1 MVGHAWRS
9 LLFGIDGWRHYMKAG
24 YERAAKSFDNSHLA
38 RDLTGRHVMVTGAN
52 SGIGYETARQLAL
65 QGATVCMVCR
75 DRQRGTDARDAIR
88 AELRA
93 MSDGVN
99 GDGTESNVP
108 KKNAMS
114 AADDASARVSLRVCD
129 VSSQRA
135 VRDLVAAYVDSG
147 NPLHVLVNNA
157 GCMVHERRETEEG
170 LEVNF
175 ATNAVGTHALTEG
188 LLPTLRASGVAAREP
203 SRVICVSSAGM
214 LTEKLELDDPEM
226 RVGKFDGTR
235 QYAKNKRMQVA
246 MCEAWTERE
255 EASARDENKKKDV
268 AVAFFSQHPGW
279 SDTDA
284 VRAALPGFYDTL
296 RGRLRSPREG
306 ADTVIWLAAV
316 DHENANKNAAKKKPR
331 LESGGFYFDRARVA
345 KHVGATFFTGTRYSR
360 DDVEKMER
368 LLFAARDAALERKKF
383 RGA

>member
-88 AELRA
+88 AEIRA
-93 MSDGVN
+93 MSVGPR
-99 GDGTESNVP
+99 SNVLE
-108 KKNAMS
+108 KNTKS
-114 AADDASARVSLRVCD
+114 AADDDDSHSARVSLRVCD

-135 VRDLVAAYVDSG
+135 VRDLVTAYVESG

-157 GCMVHERRETEEG
+157 GCMVHDFRETDEG

-175 ATNAVGTHALTEG
+175 ATNAVGPFTLTEG
-188 LLPTLRASGVAAREP
+188 LLPILRRSGVDANEP

-226 RVGKFDGTR
+226 RKVPKFDGTR
-235 QYAKNKRMQVA
+235 QYAKNKRFQVA
-246 MCEAWTERE
+246 MCEAWTKRE
-255 EASARDENKKKDV
+255 QASARHDDKEV
-268 AVAFFSQHPGW
+268 AVAFYSHHPGW

-284 VRAALPGFYDTL
+284 VRSALPGFYDTL
-296 RGRLRSPREG
+296 KGRLRSPLEG

-316 DHENANKNAAKKKPR
+316 DQTNANVTKTKQKTKA
-331 LESGGFYFDRARVA
+331 LESGGFYFDRQSVA
-345 KHVGATFFTGTRYSR
+345 KHVGATFFATTRYSR
-360 DDVEKMER
+360 DDVKKMER
-368 LLFAARDAALERKKF
+368 LLVAARDAALERKSF
-383 RGA
+383 SA

>member
-88 AELRA
+88 AEIRA
-93 MSDGVN
+93 MSVGPR
-99 GDGTESNVP
+99 SNVLE
-108 KKNAMS
+108 KNTKS
-114 AADDASARVSLRVCD
+114 AADDDDSHSARVSLRVCD

-135 VRDLVAAYVDSG
+135 VRDLVTAYVESG

-157 GCMVHERRETEEG
+157 GCMVHDFRETDEG

-175 ATNAVGTHALTEG
+175 ATNAVGPFTLTEG
-188 LLPTLRASGVAAREP
+188 LLPILRRSGVDANEP

-226 RVGKFDGTR
+226 RKVPKFDGTR
-235 QYAKNKRMQVA
+235 QYAKNKRFQVA
-246 MCEAWTERE
+246 MCEAWTKRE
-255 EASARDENKKKDV
+255 QASARHDDKEV
-268 AVAFFSQHPGW
+268 AVAFYSHHPGW

-284 VRAALPGFYDTL
+284 VRSALPGFYDTL
-296 RGRLRSPREG
+296 KGRLRSPLEG

-316 DHENANKNAAKKKPR
+316 DQTNANATKTKQKTKA
-331 LESGGFYFDRARVA
+331 LESGGFYFDRQSVA
-345 KHVGATFFTGTRYSR
+345 KHVGATFFATTRYSQ
-360 DDVEKMER
+360 DDVKKMER
-368 LLFAARDAALERKKF
+368 LLVAARDAALERKSF
-383 RGA
+383 SA

>member
-88 AELRA
+88 AEIRA
-93 MSDGVN
+93 MSVGPR
-99 GDGTESNVP
+99 SNVLE
-108 KKNAMS
+108 KNTKS
-114 AADDASARVSLRVCD
+114 AADDDDSHSARVSLRVCD

-135 VRDLVAAYVDSG
+135 VRDLVTAYVESG

-157 GCMVHERRETEEG
+157 GCMVHDFRETDEG

-175 ATNAVGTHALTEG
+175 ATNAVGPFALTEG
-188 LLPTLRASGVAAREP
+188 LLPILRRSGIAANEP

-226 RVGKFDGTR
+226 RKVPKFDGTR
-235 QYAKNKRMQVA
+235 QYAKNKRFQVA
-246 MCEAWTERE
+246 MCEAWTKRE
-255 EASARDENKKKDV
+255 QASARHDDKEV
-268 AVAFFSQHPGW
+268 ALAFYSHHPGW

-284 VRAALPGFYDTL
+284 VRSALPGFYDTL
-296 RGRLRSPREG
+296 KGRLRSPLEG

-316 DHENANKNAAKKKPR
+316 DQTNANATKTKTKA
-331 LESGGFYFDRARVA
+331 LESGGFYFDRRNVA
-345 KHVGATFFTGTRYSR
+345 KHVGATFFATTRYSP

-368 LLFAARDAALERKKF
+368 LLVAARDAALERKSF
-383 RGA
+383 SA